1 MRFLKH
7 DTISLFAL
15 LSLLLCSMQ
24 SCVVQRIDHTPYAK
38 TDYYRHTLQALDE
51 QPPVAREG
59 DSLQAGWAKVN
70 ITPPVGSPLAGYG
83 KRKGLRYSTV
93 HDSVWVR
100 TFAFDNGSAEVIF
113 VALDMLIAPM
123 TVADALEKEYAALG
137 LSPGQVYLSA
147 THTHTSFGGWGQ
159 KLVGRLMAGRYSRQ
173 LVQQTTAHIVQ
184 SIQLARQNKQPAQIG
199 YGIAY
204 APHLVRNR
212 LTGSLAGRDT
222 TIRFFKIEQTS
233 GKTAV
238 LATFAAHP
246 TILPSM
252 DPVLSR
258 DYPGELV
265 DQLEKSVD
273 FAAFA
278 AGAVGSQAVVAPHGD
293 TYESTA
299 AVGQQLAVAIMEK
312 LPAVELK
319 STVPLGYGRHPLLLP
334 RPQWRLNT
342 NYRFAPF
349 LFNGLFGKYPT
360 YINSMQLGEVVLL
373 GVPADYSGELIPE
386 LEQQGRPVVVTG
398 FNGGYI
404 GYITPDR
411 HYHLKKYETRSMNFY
426 GPQSGSYLTEIM
438 EKIMRSYQ
446 PNDGRNN

>member
-1 MRFLKH
+1 MGFRKQNK
-7 DTISLFAL
+7 ISLWVL
-15 LSLLLCSMQ
+15 LSLLLCAMQ
-24 SCVVQRIDHTPYAK
+24 SCVVQRIDYTPFAQ
-38 TDYYRHTLQALDE
+38 TDYYRHTLQELE
-51 QPPVAREG
+51 GQPPVTNKA
-59 DSLQAGWAKVN
+59 DSLQVGWSKVN
-70 ITPPVGSPLAGYG
+70 ITPPVGTPLAGYG

-100 TFAFDNGSAEVIF
+100 TFAFDNGQTEVIF
-113 VALDMLIAPM
+113 VVLDMLIAPM
-123 TVADALEKEYAALG
+123 TVAAALEKEYAAMG

-147 THTHTSFGGWGQ
+147 THTHSSFGGWGR
-159 KLVGRLMAGRYSRQ
+159 KLVGRLMAGRYSKQ

-184 SIQLARQNKQPAQIG
+184 SIQLARQNKRPSRLG

-204 APHLVRNR
+204 APQLVRNR
-212 LTGSLAGRDT
+212 LTGAVSGRDT
-222 TIRFFKIEQTS
+222 TVRFFKIEQVS

-265 DQLEKSVD
+265 DQLETSVD

-293 TYESTA
+293 TYASTA
-299 AVGQQLAVAIMEK
+299 AVGQELAAAILEK
-312 LPAVELK
+312 LPGVELQH
-319 STVPLGYGRHPLLLP
+319 TARLCHARHPLMLP
-334 RPQWRLNT
+334 KPQWRLNT
-342 NYRFAPF
+342 NLRFAPF
-349 LFNGLFGKYPT
+349 LFHWLFGKYPT
-360 YINSMQLGEVVLL
+360 YINSMQLGEAVLL
-373 GVPADYSGELIPE
+373 GVPADYSGEFLPL
-386 LEQQGRPVVVTG
+386 LEQQGLPIVVTG

-411 HYHLKKYETRSMNFY
+411 HYPLKKYETRSMNFY
-426 GPQSGSYLTEIM
+426 GPQSGSYMTEILR
-438 EKIMRSYQ
+438 KIMDSYQ
-446 PNDGRNN
+446 LKDGRNN

>member
-7 DTISLFAL
+7 DKISLFAL
-15 LSLLLCSMQ
+15 LSLLLCTMQ
-24 SCVVQRIDHTPYAK
+24 SCVVQRIDHTPYAE
-38 TDYYRHTLQALDE
+38 TNYYRHTLQALEE

-59 DSLQAGWAKVN
+59 DSLQVGWAKVN

-100 TFAFDNGSAEVIF
+100 TFAFDNGQAEVIF

-123 TVADALEKEYAALG
+123 TVAAALEEEYAALG

-184 SIQLARQNKQPAQIG
+184 SIQLARQNKQASRLG

-212 LTGSLAGRDT
+212 LTGSLTGRDT

-233 GKTAV
+233 GKRAV

-299 AVGQQLAVAIMEK
+299 TVGQQLAAAIVEK
-312 LPAVELK
+312 LPAVKLK
-319 STVPLGYGRHPLLLP
+319 PTAPLGYGRHTLLLP
-334 RPQWRLNT
+334 RPQWRLNA

-349 LFNGLFGKYPT
+349 LFNGLLGQYPT
-360 YINSMQLGEVVLL
+360 YINSMLLGDAVLL

-426 GPQSGSYLTEIM
+426 GPQSGSYLTEIL

-446 PNDGRNN
+446 PDDGRNN

>member
-1 MRFLKH
+1 MRFPIHNTFRLWV
-7 DTISLFAL
+7 L
-15 LSLLLCSMQ
+15 LSLLLCTMQ
-24 SCVVQRIDHTPYAK
+24 SCVVQRIDHTPYAQ
-38 TDYYRHTLQALDE
+38 TDYYHHTLQELE
-51 QPPVAREG
+51 KQPPVASKN
-59 DSLQAGWAKVN
+59 DSLQVGWAKVN

-83 KRKGLRYSTV
+83 KRKGLRYSAV

-100 TFAFDNGSAEVIF
+100 TFAFDNGQTEVIF

-123 TVADALEKEYAALG
+123 TVAAALEKEYAALG

-147 THTHTSFGGWGQ
+147 THTHSSFGGWGQ
-159 KLVGRLMAGRYSRQ
+159 KLVGKLMAGRYSKQ

-184 SIQLARQNKQPAQIG
+184 CIQLARQNKQPSQIG
-199 YGIAY
+199 YSKAY

-212 LTGSLAGRDT
+212 LTGSLTGRDT
-222 TIRFFKIEQTS
+222 TIRFFKIEQDS
-233 GKTAV
+233 CKTAV

-252 DPVLSR
+252 DAVLSR

-278 AGAVGSQAVVAPHGD
+278 AGAVGSQAVMAPHGD

-299 AVGQQLAVAIMEK
+299 AVGQELAAAILEK
-312 LPAVELK
+312 LPAVEL
-319 STVPLGYGRHPLLLP
+319 TQTARLGYARHSLLLP
-334 RPQWRLNT
+334 KPQWRLHT

-349 LFNGLFGKYPT
+349 LFNRLFGKYPA
-360 YINSMQLGEVVLL
+360 YINSMQLGEAVLL
-373 GVPADYSGELIPE
+373 GVPADYSGELLPL
-386 LEQQGRPVVVTG
+386 LEQRDLPVVVTG

-404 GYITPDR
+404 GYITPDQ
-411 HYHLKKYETRSMNFY
+411 HYQMKKYETRSMNFY
-426 GPQSGSYLTEIM
+426 GPHSGSYLTDILSRIIQQY
-438 EKIMRSYQ
+438 KLQQ
-446 PNDGRNN
+446 P